1 VATACSGRDP
11 VEPAKVADGKLAPES
26 AIMKWEQSF
35 APTTEPA
42 HVIRRYSAPM
52 SPGRVRA
59 FYRTELE
66 RLGWEETPSRDLSYA
81 EWSQDG
87 MQMLLLFEPPSEV
100 GAEWS
105 LTLFSPD

>member
-1 VATACSGRDP
+1 
-11 VEPAKVADGKLAPES
+11 
-26 AIMKWEQSF
+26 MKWEQSF

-87 MQMLLLFEPPSEV
+87 MQMLLLFEPPSEA